1 MAKPAK
7 IYKPTD
13 EEIFKNVVQ
22 SFEIENIRIAP
33 ATARTI
39 FKRVL
44 NKIKK
49 ANG

>member
-1 MAKPAK
+1 MAKPVK
-7 IYKPTD
+7 VYKPTD

-22 SFEIENIRIAP
+22 SFEIENIRIAH

-39 FKRVL
+39 FKKVQ

-49 ANG
+49 ENG